1 MRRTKII
8 FPLILGA
15 LLAACKFTTNTELYL
30 TDLES
35 LATGKAESVPANI
48 SVSVEMPS
56 SKKCQEMSQEVTK
69 LLGQYFSKVKFD
81 KCESK
86 GFKDYLMVRGQVSVV
101 SVDKAKTFLARN
113 KGFLFFLVRSKDGGA
128 EIFPYIDVERYG
140 QFRDLVDQRYSVEI
154 ESDDLSLEIVLR
166 NDSKGER
173 KIEGCSAYIDRA
185 PVPLCGSI
193 TLTGREH
200 ANIQVSKIQTDY
212 LVKKG
217 LTDYPI
223 ITIEK

>member
-1 MRRTKII
+1 MRQMKII
-8 FPLILGA
+8 TPLMLVFM
-15 LLAACKFTTNTELYL
+15 LTACKFTTNTELYV
-30 TDLES
+30 TDLEL
-35 LATGKAESVPANI
+35 LAAGKAESVPANI
-48 SVSVEMPS
+48 GVAVEMPS
-56 SKKCQEMSQEVTK
+56 SKKCQEMSQEVTN

-86 GFKDYLMVRGQVSVV
+86 GFNDYLMVRGQISVV

-113 KGFLFFLVRSKDGGA
+113 KGFLFFLVRVKDGGT
-128 EIFPYIDVERYG
+128 EIFPYIDIERYG

-154 ESDDLSLEIVLR
+154 ESGDLSLEIVLR

-173 KIEGCSAYIDRA
+173 KVEGCSVYIDRS

-193 TLTGREH
+193 TLSGREH
-200 ANIQVSKIQTDY
+200 ANIQVSKIQTEY
-212 LVKKG
+212 LVKNG

-223 ITIEK
+223 ITINK